1 MDVLEL
7 HDLPEHR
14 KRVLRLLQSL
24 CGSWGILPTS
34 YAFSGAVE
42 FLDDCP
48 FARSSSAEVFRGK
61 SGGEMVAVKALA
73 VSMSDDLAKLNKVG
87 IAPKFFLL
95 PHFA

>member
-1 MDVLEL
+1 M
-7 HDLPEHR
+7 
-14 KRVLRLLQSL
+14 
-24 CGSWGILPTS
+24 
-34 YAFSGAVE
+34 
-42 FLDDCP
+42 DDCP